1 MAPTVA
7 PPPSAD
13 PDQNLSLSPS
23 LSLTLTTGTP
33 SSPRKMASVVEA
45 VEDQTVML
53 EYVYNLRLASWWGAI
68 ALICGGISMVSYTD
82 YAFQWHVHLCALCLG
97 ACATACSL
105 CVHRWTAGR
114 AAVQHAAVQP
124 GTFLRLLGVRVHR
137 AATDTD

>member
-1 MAPTVA
+1 MTAHP
-7 PPPSAD
+7 
-13 PDQNLSLSPS
+13 LSLSPSPS

-45 VEDQTVML
+45 VEEQAVML
-53 EYVYNLRLASWWGAI
+53 EYVYNLRLASWWAAI
-68 ALICGGISMVSYTD
+68 ALICGVISMVSYMERMAD